1 MKPQNM
7 NANVRQGKVKDTA
20 VACMLGYVL
29 LNADIKCW
37 ISTICS

>member
-7 NANVRQGKVKDTA
+7 NANVRQGKVKDTV

-29 LNADIKCW
+29 LSTDIKCW
-37 ISTICS
+37 ISTTCS